1 MVSNSVALSTPSASG
16 HVGCL
21 IMILNIFSSLCND
34 FLHPLDFC
42 FRYDR
47 NIPLSKETS
56 PVTVD
61 ELHELLK
68 LLAKYISTQKGAN
81 LQNMIPDTH
90 ALLVKWNK
98 FNFHSTLFLGTD
110 TAELESI
117 PSVVIFAGH

>member
-1 MVSNSVALSTPSASG
+1 
-16 HVGCL
+16 
-21 IMILNIFSSLCND
+21 MILNIFSSLCND
-34 FLHPLDFC
+34 FLHPIDFS

-68 LLAKYISTQKGAN
+68 LLAKYIPTQKGAN
-81 LQNMIPDTH
+81 LQNTIPNTH

-98 FNFHSTLFLGTD
+98 FNFHSKLFLGTD
-110 TAELESI
+110 TAEIESI
-117 PSVVIFAGH
+117 PSIFIFAGH